1 MWVAGTIERITG
13 AGDLRSRRAA
23 RRWILPLRATGKVRG
38 KASRAPQSS
47 AIVPS
52 IIRTPVARMVGS
64 NER

>member
-23 RRWILPLRATGKVRG
+23 RRWIPSLRATGTVQG

-52 IIRTPVARMVGS
+52 IIRAPVARMMGY